1 MDIRL
6 DLSIKIKSNNGYE
19 SELNIQVFMKV
30 AILNS
35 ESDGSK
41 FYLSLMVI

>member
-6 DLSIKIKSNNGYE
+6 DLSIKIKLNDGYE
-19 SELNIQVFMKV
+19 SELNFIQVFMKV

-41 FYLSLMVI
+41 F